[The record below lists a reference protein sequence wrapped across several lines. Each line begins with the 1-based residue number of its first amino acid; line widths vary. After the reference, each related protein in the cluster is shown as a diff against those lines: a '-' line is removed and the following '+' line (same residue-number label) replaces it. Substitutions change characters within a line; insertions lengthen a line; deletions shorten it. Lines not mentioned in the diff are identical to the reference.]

1 MQNTITYSL
10 SKNANLN
17 YVATIVKVDTFIDH
31 PSADRLKLAVVNGYT
46 ISVSIDTEP
55 GVFIYFPLESK
66 LSDNFLSKNNLYRQS
81 LNKNINPEKS
91 GFFELSGRVKCVK
104 LRGVY
109 SEGFIIPPTA
119 LSIYGEIGELVPG
132 TKFDTIT
139 VDGVSE
145 LLCQKYVIQ
154 TNTSYRSGAKGKSTR
169 KYDEVIVPNQFRFH
183 PDTPKL
189 KDCLSQINP
198 DDYIHISYKVH
209 GTSAI
214 FCNLLVNKELRWW
227 EKLLLEFGLDLNVS
241 EYKTFCAS
249 RKVVK
254 DPDLNKG
261 QINNYYDFDIWNAAL
276 EVVRPC
282 LTNGMTI
289 YAEIAGYLPSGNYI
303 QKGYDYGCVFTDT
316 KVKNENGE
324 LAPLVNYYKYTPTEM
339 YKRNLFKI
347 FVYRITQTSADGF
360 VTEMSA
366 TDVQQYCKSHGL
378 VPVPELWY
386 GKVSEFIKNPDNW
399 QFDFIQNLSTQYLEK
414 DCTMCKNK
422 VPAEGVVIRT
432 MKPKFEAFKLKS
444 QRFNERESKEL
455 DSGETNIE
463 DNQ

>member
-1 MQNTITYSL
+1 M
-10 SKNANLN
+10 
-17 YVATIVKVDTFIDH
+17 
-31 PSADRLKLAVVNGYT
+31 
-46 ISVSIDTEP
+46 
-55 GVFIYFPLESK
+55 
-66 LSDNFLSKNNLYRQS
+66 
-81 LNKNINPEKS
+81 
-91 GFFELSGRVKCVK
+91 
-104 LRGVY
+104 
-109 SEGFIIPPTA
+109 
-119 LSIYGEIGELVPG
+119 
-132 TKFDTIT
+132 
-139 VDGVSE
+139 
-145 LLCQKYVIQ
+145 
-154 TNTSYRSGAKGKSTR
+154 
-169 KYDEVIVPNQFRFH
+169 
-183 PDTPKL
+183 
-189 KDCLSQINP
+189 
-198 DDYIHISYKVH
+198 
-209 GTSAI
+209 
-214 FCNLLVNKELRWW
+214 
-227 EKLLLEFGLDLNVS
+227 LLEFGLDLNTS

-324 LAPLVNYYKYTPTEM
+324 LVPLVDYYKYTPTEM

-422 VPAEGVVIRT
+422 VPAEGIVIRT